1 MSGRTIVLSA
11 VWIVAGIGMLLHQ
24 TTMQSSPRENAD
36 KEQIIQI
43 SASMFDFKPS
53 EITLR
58 KDVPVVFE
66 LTSKDHRHG
75 FNLPEFHLRSDVMP
89 GTVGRLRFTP
99 DKLGTF
105 TFFCDV
111 FCGDRHEEMSGTI
124 RVVE

>member
-1 MSGRTIVLSA
+1 MSRRAIIFNVA
-11 VWIVAGIGMLLHQ
+11 WVVAGIGMFLNQ
-24 TTMQSSPRENAD
+24 TTVQSSPGETPD

-53 EITLR
+53 EITLK

-66 LTSKDHRHG
+66 LSSKDRHHG
-75 FNLPEFHLRSDVMP
+75 FNLPDFHLRSEVMP

-99 DKLGTF
+99 GKTGTF
-105 TFFCDV
+105 TFYCDV

>member
-1 MSGRTIVLSA
+1 MTRRAIIFS
-11 VWIVAGIGMLLHQ
+11 VAWFVACIGIFAHQ
-24 TTMQSSPRENAD
+24 TTAQSSPGENPD

-66 LTSKDHRHG
+66 LISKDRHHG
-75 FNLPEFHLRSDVMP
+75 FNLPEFHLRAEVMP

-99 DKLGTF
+99 GKTGTF

-124 RVVE
+124 RVIE

>member
-1 MSGRTIVLSA
+1 MSRRALIFSVTWVAVCMGLLLS
-11 VWIVAGIGMLLHQ
+11 Q
-24 TTMQSSPRENAD
+24 TTVQSSPGESPD
-36 KEQIIQI
+36 KEQTIQI

-53 EITLR
+53 EITLK

-66 LTSKDHRHG
+66 LISKDRHHG
-75 FNLPEFHLRSDVMP
+75 FNLPDFHLRSEVMP
-89 GTVGRLRFTP
+89 GGVSRVRFTP
-99 DKLGTF
+99 GKLGTF